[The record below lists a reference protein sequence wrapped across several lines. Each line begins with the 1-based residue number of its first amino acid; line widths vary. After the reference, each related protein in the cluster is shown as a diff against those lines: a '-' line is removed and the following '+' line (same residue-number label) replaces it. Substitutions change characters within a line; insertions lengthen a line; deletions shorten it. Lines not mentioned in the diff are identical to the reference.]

1 MSTRAS
7 TGRDSNVQKY
17 YNLISKNQ
25 IKRISA
31 LGRKKNRDAEGL
43 FVAETPK
50 VIREFLK
57 QGWKP
62 TALYTTQ
69 PEFWSS
75 EEREEIS
82 ERDLQKISF
91 LKNAH
96 EALAVFSIPEHTII
110 SYEGLTLVLDA
121 VRDPGNLGTIIRL
134 CDWFGVK
141 NILASPDTADCYNPK
156 VVQAAHNQL
165 DILIH
170 AMGDAFADP
179 TRIELLD
186 LLQKKTGFE
195 RGILGCSGSDSVE
208 AALKTARIATGR
220 TKVLAFGRS
229 YHGLAF
235 GSLPAT
241 NYKTESFKTP
251 FLSWLGTHVEHCDFG
266 GQLPENLHDFAGVIV
281 EPIQGRGGIRVA
293 PPHWLRDLIDLAN
306 RDGAM
311 VIFDEIY
318 TGFGRTG
325 QWFAFEHEDLEGRRP
340 DLICLGKAM
349 GGGFPISVCMGTAEA
364 MDSWGASKGEAIHTQ
379 TFLGNPLGC
388 AMALASLRE
397 LEIII
402 PTVQEKGQWLTQKL
416 QEMGYVVQGRGLL
429 LGIQHSNSL
438 ALSRYLLHHGFI
450 ALPAGIHAEV
460 LAITPPLVISKEEL
474 QSFLTCLEGFPN
486 T

>member
-75 EEREEIS
+75 EEREDVS

-96 EALAVFSIPEHTII
+96 EALAVFPIPEHTII

-156 VVQAAHNQL
+156 VVQASMGSLARVSVQYQNL
-165 DILIH
+165 DEILQQTEQPVYG
-170 AMGDAFADP
+170 AMMDG
-179 TRIELLD
+179 
-186 LLQKKTGFE
+186 
-195 RGILGCSGSDSVE
+195 DSVYRTDLSEHAFLVMGNEGVGISSPIEKLLTERISIPQFGE
-208 AALKTARIATGR
+208 A
-220 TKVLAFGRS
+220 
-229 YHGLAF
+229 
-235 GSLPAT
+235 
-241 NYKTESFKTP
+241 NTESLNVATATAIL
-251 FLSWLGTHVEHCDFG
+251 LSEF
-266 GQLPENLHDFAGVIV
+266 
-281 EPIQGRGGIRVA
+281 R
-293 PPHWLRDLIDLAN
+293 
-306 RDGAM
+306 
-311 VIFDEIY
+311 
-318 TGFGRTG
+318 RTT
-325 QWFAFEHEDLEGRRP
+325 E
-340 DLICLGKAM
+340 
-349 GGGFPISVCMGTAEA
+349 T
-364 MDSWGASKGEAIHTQ
+364 
-379 TFLGNPLGC
+379 
-388 AMALASLRE
+388 
-397 LEIII
+397 
-402 PTVQEKGQWLTQKL
+402 
-416 QEMGYVVQGRGLL
+416 
-429 LGIQHSNSL
+429 
-438 ALSRYLLHHGFI
+438 
-450 ALPAGIHAEV
+450 
-460 LAITPPLVISKEEL
+460 
-474 QSFLTCLEGFPN
+474 
-486 T
+486 